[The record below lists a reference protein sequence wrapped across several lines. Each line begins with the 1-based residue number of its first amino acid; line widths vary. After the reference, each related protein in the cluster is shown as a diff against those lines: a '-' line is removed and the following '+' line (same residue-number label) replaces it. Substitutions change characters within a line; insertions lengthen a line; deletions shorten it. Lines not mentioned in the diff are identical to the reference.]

1 MRVRVSGDDVRAVL
15 TTDHAASR
23 DGLPV
28 LVLEDGTA
36 IGPGDAILN
45 DVQLS
50 EATPDDRRMLRV
62 AGYDRLA
69 DAWTAGTTRGWPPG
83 WP

>member
-1 MRVRVSGDDVRAVL
+1 MRLRIRGVDVMAVL

-36 IGPGDAILN
+36 IGPGDAILH
-45 DVQLS
+45 DVQLT
-50 EATPDDRRMLRV
+50 EATPDDRQMLRM
-62 AGYDRLA
+62 AGYDSLA
-69 DAWTAGTTRGWPPG
+69 DAWTAGRK
-83 WP
+83 